1 MRAIVPGGLTI
12 GEAVDQAIQGAAD
25 HERERIVSFVRT
37 AADEL
42 VGSGIFPRAM
52 AQSFVNMLEELADA
66 IETLDHH
73 EHEHK
78 GETLQ

>member
-25 HERERIVSFVRT
+25 HERDRIVAFVRV

-42 VGSGIFPRAM
+42 VGSGIFPRSM
-52 AQSFVNMLEELADA
+52 AQSFVNMLEELADT
-66 IETLDHH
+66 IEDLGHH
-73 EHEHK
+73 EHES
-78 GETLQ
+78 ETLQ